1 MNLLLAII
9 YLVLTFGTTLLAYK
23 FYGRTG
29 LYIWICISIILA
41 NIQAVKLIEVFGFTT
56 VLGNIAYANVFL
68 ATDILNEKYGANIA
82 KKSVIF
88 GFLAMISF
96 TVLMVIALIF
106 TPSEFDDTQTSLVK
120 IFSLV
125 PRITIASL
133 IAYLVSQLFDVFAY
147 QKLKTKFNKL
157 WLSNNGSTMV
167 SQIIDT
173 ILFITIG
180 YAGLIPFEE
189 LLTIAITMY
198 VIKFAILSSDTF
210 FIYVAQK
217 ISPHEE

>member
-1 MNLLLAII
+1 
-9 YLVLTFGTTLLAYK
+9 
-23 FYGRTG
+23 
-29 LYIWICISIILA
+29 
-41 NIQAVKLIEVFGFTT
+41 
-56 VLGNIAYANVFL
+56 
-68 ATDILNEKYGANIA
+68 
-82 KKSVIF
+82 
-88 GFLAMISF
+88 
-96 TVLMVIALIF
+96 
-106 TPSEFDDTQTSLVK
+106 
-120 IFSLV
+120 
-125 PRITIASL
+125 
-133 IAYLVSQLFDVFAY
+133 
-147 QKLKTKFNKL
+147 
-157 WLSNNGSTMV
+157 MV